1 MTDGIAPILLYCE
14 LACFAAGF
22 YFYGKASGGW
32 HTDLKRLH
40 QGSLREAKL
49 NPSEQLAYRRA
60 LILLGLG
67 LVLLAVSVLVSVA
80 RAETAG

>member
-1 MTDGIAPILLYCE
+1 MIGGISPILMYCE

-40 QGSLREAKL
+40 EGSLREANL
-49 NPSEQLAYRRA
+49 NPSERLAYRRA

-67 LVLLAVSVLVSVA
+67 LVLLAVSVLASVA
-80 RAETAG
+80 RAEALD